1 MLYVTLRRGLAGKSK
16 EYLKTLETLGLK
28 RRLQVVE
35 IPNNPASRGQISKV
49 KHLVSVET
57 APQRA
62 ARIAAQEAKHAYR
75 EPLVFK
81 HSEP

>member
-28 RRLQVVE
+28 RRFQVVE

-57 APQRA
+57 AAQREKRLA
-62 ARIAAQEAKHAYR
+62 ALAEKLAPR
-75 EPLVFK
+75 EPLVVN
-81 HSEP
+81 H